1 LTTDSVQLDFQAEI
15 AEGEPR
21 AGAPVFQVAIHRAS
35 KDVRAFVELHQCGER
50 DPGSV
55 GRHQIDRLPELGGFI
70 TYTRELVLPT
80 SFGVAPFERSR
91 LLLWGPSVHSRE
103 AISDATQLLA
113 TALVPG
119 GVFALAGI
127 PPEALA
133 GGPIELD
140 QIWGSAARTLAARLE
155 AAPDRLTQSVLLEA
169 AIRERLRGLRPDM
182 HARAVVDFIAR
193 ADGDLRVAE
202 LASRIGYSERQ
213 LRRVL
218 GKWIGLGPKAVRR
231 VIRLQHA
238 LRVAT
243 AEPDADWASAAA
255 TAGYHDQSHFS
266 EECREMTGSPPQR
279 LLAGVTAPALVGQW
293 GILVRRRDNFL
304 E

>member
-1 LTTDSVQLDFQAEI
+1 LPADLVQLDFQADI
-15 AEGEPR
+15 ADGEPG
-21 AGAPVFQVAIHRAS
+21 AGAPIFQLAVHRAS

-55 GRHQIDRLPELGGFI
+55 GRHRIDRLPELGGFI
-70 TYTRELVLPT
+70 TYTRELVQRA
-80 SFGVAPFERSR
+80 SVGEAPFERTR

-103 AISDATQLLA
+103 AISDAIQMLA

-127 PPEALA
+127 PAEALA
-133 GGPIELD
+133 GGPIELE
-140 QIWGSAARTLAARLE
+140 QIWGSAARSLAERLE

-169 AIRERLRGLRPDM
+169 AIRERVRGLRPDP
-182 HARAVVDFIAR
+182 HARAVVDFVAQ
-193 ADGDLRVAE
+193 ANGDLRVSE
-202 LASRIGYSERQ
+202 LAKQTGYSERQ

-243 AEPDADWASAAA
+243 ARPDADWASAAA
-255 TAGYHDQSHFS
+255 IAGYHDQSHLS

-279 LLAGVTAPALVGQW
+279 LLAGVTAPPLVGQW
-293 GILVRRRDNFL
+293 GILVRRRDRLL